1 MSFSGGCGA
10 RDDCTG
16 GVLLRVLLRGT
27 ARWRPPNELPYF
39 STKHPPPKSVK
50 DSGVYVFA
58 ILGNRVYIIRRQR
71 SRELG
76 EVVPGE
82 TETETIRE
90 VNGK

>member
-1 MSFSGGCGA
+1 MAAAARCG
-10 RDDCTG
+10 CTG
-16 GVLLRVLLRGT
+16 GCFCGGFCVGLRRGPATERT
-27 ARWRPPNELPYF
+27 ALFLNQTSAPE
-39 STKHPPPKSVK
+39 VAK

-71 SRELG
+71 SREHS

-90 VNGK
+90 VNGQ